1 MICMK
6 CGREAE
12 TDQSFCKE
20 CLKEMEQYPVR
31 PNVVVQI
38 PNRPAPQKK
47 TYQRRITP
55 EEQAQNLRKT
65 CRRLRIALT
74 ITVLLAL
81 AAGALGGHFFLELRD
96 WRNLGQNYSTVE
108 ETKS

>member
-6 CGREAE
+6 CGRETE
-12 TDQSFCKE
+12 PNQSFCKE
-20 CLKEMEQYPVR
+20 CLKEMEQYPVK

-47 TYQRRITP
+47 IYQRRITP
-55 EEQAQNLRKT
+55 EEQVQSLRKS
-65 CRRLRIALT
+65 CRRLRIALA
-74 ITVLLAL
+74 VVLLLAL
-81 AAGALGGHFFLELRD
+81 AAGAASGYFFMELRG
-96 WRNLGQNYSTVE
+96 WRNMGQNYSTVE